1 LNEELRQGQVKKPA
15 SAWFADCCRK
25 KKEWEAFKANRYARE
40 RLFDEVWNE
49 EVLTQP
55 AAIKAAVDW
64 ARKHEVVTFFDAGD
78 VQANGMQIVEDD
90 RLGQTFTETGA
101 SFMGF
106 AVSALLATGLS
117 NKPFYGLAL
126 TGDGSF
132 TMSPQILI
140 DGVEHGAQGCILVLD
155 NRRMAAISGLQLAQ
169 YGKDHATNDHVDVD
183 YVAWAKAIKGVA
195 AFHGGRSVA
204 ELVRALDQAQ
214 AHPGLSL
221 IHLPVY
227 YGPDSLGGLGA
238 FGRWNVGNW
247 CDDVQALRHDIG
259 L

>member
-1 LNEELRQGQVKKPA
+1 
-15 SAWFADCCRK
+15 
-25 KKEWEAFKANRYARE
+25 
-40 RLFDEVWNE
+40 
-49 EVLTQP
+49 
-55 AAIKAAVDW
+55 
-64 ARKHEVVTFFDAGD
+64 
-78 VQANGMQIVEDD
+78 
-90 RLGQTFTETGA
+90 
-101 SFMGF
+101 
-106 AVSALLATGLS
+106 
-117 NKPFYGLAL
+117 
-126 TGDGSF
+126 
-132 TMSPQILI
+132 
-140 DGVEHGAQGCILVLD
+140 
-155 NRRMAAISGLQLAQ
+155 MAAISGLQLAQ